1 MSEHTPG
8 PWEVRAETI
17 GNGMLHITS
26 PSYRAECDANHV
38 VCEVRSWVRPDPAA
52 NARLIC
58 AAPDLFHACRAVSSD
73 LHRLLDGD
81 DFCGMSDTELFT
93 AFLTVLEP
101 ALDKAEGR
109 SDE

>member
-8 PWEVRAETI
+8 PWGIVWQADVERI
-17 GNGMLHITS
+17 RLNGSTVYQVSDVTDPEFPSGKPRYNLADLHLMS
-26 PSYRAECDANHV
+26 
-38 VCEVRSWVRPDPAA
+38 
-52 NARLIC
+52 
-58 AAPDLFHACRAVSSD
+58 AAPDLLHACRAVAND

-93 AFLTVLEP
+93 CFLTALEP

-109 SDE
+109 INV